1 MSDAPNPREVIE
13 RAVTGLPPQDRARYA
28 EELMQY
34 AAAALVFV
42 AGNQEATERAYRMAD
57 KMATLK

>member
-1 MSDAPNPREVIE
+1 MTETLSLVSVGVNRI
-13 RAVTGLPPQDRARYA
+13 G
-28 EELMQY
+28 MQY